1 MRERLIEV
9 FKKIRYNVFPGGGID
24 FDLATQFT
32 EFALNDIVDKL
43 LENGVIVLP
52 CKVGTRVYMVL
63 DRYDARKLGCS
74 CCLAD
79 YGFETECAYYKSGD
93 CTNMTANANWQIIS
107 RRFEYQHIND
117 FGKTV
122 FLTKEDAEAKLKGE
136 TK

>member
-1 MRERLIEV
+1 MLLRRVLTMRERLIELIQDSV
-9 FKKIRYNVFPGGGID
+9 NGCARHWAEVIADYLID
-24 FDLATQFT
+24 
-32 EFALNDIVDKL
+32 
-43 LENGVIVLP
+43 NGVVVLP

-74 CCLAD
+74 CCLAE

-93 CTNMTANANWQIIS
+93 CTNMTANANWQIVS

-122 FLTKEDAEAKLKGE
+122 FLSREEAERALKGGA
-136 TK
+136 K